1 MSARWRAEVDGV
13 GVIVMG
19 GSKADSAR
27 RGRGGRAEELAPD
40 DPAAVRSVAIVGP
53 MAAGK
58 TTLVE
63 ELLTAA
69 GAIPRAGSVAAGT
82 TVTDHD
88 PDARRQQRSVA
99 PAVASLVHRD
109 IKINLIDTPGC
120 PDFLAEVRAGLRAAD
135 AVLFVVGTADAAD
148 GVAAPTSALLAEC
161 RRAGL
166 PAVLVLSRLDHARA
180 DEDAALATCREVA
193 AGSGEV
199 LVPVTRSER
208 APDGTVTVHPLLAGD
223 DPTAEEPDDLRR
235 ELVETLIEQSEDEAL
250 LESWIGGEPVALDAL
265 CADLATAVARRSLVP
280 VAGVCAPTGAGLD
293 ALLDLVVDAVPP
305 PTAHPPL
312 PAHAP
317 DGAGHDPVDP
327 DPDGPLV
334 AEVVHTGTD
343 AQGSRVS
350 LVRVFSGRLRPD
362 TALTVCADPL
372 RIPDPRDGE
381 DPTGA
386 EVRSGGETVRVNR
399 VYAPLGATLREV
411 PWCVA
416 GDLCAL
422 TRLGPVGTGDTLC
435 AAEDPVGLDGWEL
448 PEALLPVAV
457 TAADRTAQDAM
468 ARGSPAW
475 LPRRP
480 RCASSATRTPTRSCC
495 GARARPTPTSCS
507 PGYGPRGRTSRSPT
521 SQRPS
526 ARRWPAP
533 RRARAARQAVGRAR
547 PVRRRPSRSSRC
559 RAGRAWSSST
569 GSSAG
574 RSRGPTSPASRRGSA
589 PSSSPGSHRAGP
601 SHVRVTL
608 VDGKA
613 HSVDSSDQAF
623 QTAGALAI
631 REAVA
636 AGGTVVMER
645 LDQVEVTVDDA
656 QLGAVLG
663 DLASRHGRVV
673 GTEPGEPGRTHARAE
688 VPEQALL
695 RYAVDLRALTSG
707 TVDHPALQ
715 PLRAGRWVA
724 ARAGLSERPFG
735 SLPSRRTDREGAR
748 DDAEPADVHR
758 GPRCG
763 TPGRAREPRRH
774 HRRVVRLLHLRQRGG
789 AGFSQLFFTALDPAT
804 ALLASFATIG
814 VSFVARPLGGVIA
827 GHLGDR
833 IGRKRMLVATL
844 LIMGLATVGVGL
856 LPSASGLGSA
866 ALRPGRPRRASRASS
881 TLPTAGP
888 IPGRRRDGGGR
899 PRAAPRPPPRS
910 GRPARGRVPISWPPP
925 GAGAGDGVEPDH
937 LVGIGSSGALQG
949 RGEVVVEPEVTGVAD
964 DATPQDPD
972 RGIELAVPFQRAGQ
986 ERQAG
991 RVQAGHPRLVSGE
1004 LLQSLASGFRVVA
1017 DEDRA
1022 EAVAVRVGVDVPGQ
1036 VEGASPAGEWGA
1048 RLGPDGVPV
1057 VEGRGQ
1063 LGGKAR
1069 RTGAEVGD
1077 DAVEVGPVDVEA
1089 VFGEVAGDAVEP
1101 GPVDVEAVFGGG
1113 AVFAEGRGVGG
1124 VGGGPGGV
1132 GRVAGES
1139 DLPEA
1144 IEQPTIALRGGQAG
1158 LHLPANGGEEPLGIC
1173 PARAR
1178 TRWRAAASL
1187 ARAASLRLRWAASQR
1202 LTSPG
1207 AALAWLRRVQDST
1220 MASDLRTAPACRC

>member
-1 MSARWRAEVDGV
+1 
-13 GVIVMG
+13 VIVMG

-27 RGRGGRAEELAPD
+27 RGRGGRAGELAPD

-63 ELLTAA
+63 ELLAAA
-69 GAIPRAGSVAAGT
+69 GVIPRAGSVAAGT

-180 DEDAALATCREVA
+180 DETAALATCRRVA
-193 AGSGEV
+193 EGSGEV
-199 LVPVTRSER
+199 LVPVTRTER
-208 APDGTVTVHPLLAGD
+208 GTDGTVTVHPLLAGD

-265 CADLATAVARRSLVP
+265 RADLATAVTRRSLVP
-280 VAGVCAPTGAGLD
+280 VAGVCAPTGVGLD

-317 DGAGHDPVDP
+317 DGAGHAPVDP

-372 RIPDPRDGE
+372 RIPTPRDGE

-468 ARGSPAW
+468 ARGLSRLAATETTLRVERNEDTHQIVLWCTGEAHADVVLARLRASGANVEVTDVAVPERETVAGPATGLGRHVKQSGGHGQFAVCRIEIEP
-475 LPRRP
+475 LPRGSGVEFVDRIVGGAIP
-480 RCASSATRTPTRSCC
+480 RAYIPGVEKGVRAQLESGVTP
-495 GARARPTPTSCS
+495 G
-507 PGYGPRGRTSRSPT
+507 
-521 SQRPS
+521 
-526 ARRWPAP
+526 
-533 RRARAARQAVGRAR
+533 R
-547 PVRRRPSRSSRC
+547 PVVD
-559 RAGRAWSSST
+559 
-569 GSSAG
+569 
-574 RSRGPTSPASRRGSA
+574 
-589 PSSSPGSHRAGP
+589 
-601 SHVRVTL
+601 VRVTL

-623 QTAGALAI
+623 QTAGALAV

-636 AGGTVVMER
+636 AAGTVVMER
-645 LDQVEVTVDDA
+645 LYEVEVSVDDG

-663 DLASRHGRVV
+663 DLSARHGRVV
-673 GTEPGEPGRTHARAE
+673 GTEPGEPGCTHVRAE

-707 TVDHPALQ
+707 T
-715 PLRAGRWVA
+715 
-724 ARAGLSERPFG
+724 
-735 SLPSRRTDREGAR
+735 
-748 DDAEPADVHR
+748 
-758 GPRCG
+758 
-763 TPGRAREPRRH
+763 
-774 HRRVVRLLHLRQRGG
+774 
-789 AGFSQLFFTALDPAT
+789 
-804 ALLASFATIG
+804 ASFT
-814 VSFVARPLGGVIA
+814 
-827 GHLGDR
+827 
-833 IGRKRMLVATL
+833 
-844 LIMGLATVGVGL
+844 
-856 LPSASGLGSA
+856 
-866 ALRPGRPRRASRASS
+866 RRFSRY
-881 TLPTAGP
+881 
-888 IPGRRRDGGGR
+888 
-899 PRAAPRPPPRS
+899 
-910 GRPARGRVPISWPPP
+910 
-925 GAGAGDGVEPDH
+925 EP
-937 LVGIGSSGALQG
+937 
-949 RGEVVVEPEVTGVAD
+949 
-964 DATPQDPD
+964 
-972 RGIELAVPFQRAGQ
+972 
-986 ERQAG
+986 
-991 RVQAGHPRLVSGE
+991 
-1004 LLQSLASGFRVVA
+1004 
-1017 DEDRA
+1017 
-1022 EAVAVRVGVDVPGQ
+1022 
-1036 VEGASPAGEWGA
+1036 
-1048 RLGPDGVPV
+1048 
-1057 VEGRGQ
+1057 
-1063 LGGKAR
+1063 
-1069 RTGAEVGD
+1069 
-1077 DAVEVGPVDVEA
+1077 
-1089 VFGEVAGDAVEP
+1089 
-1101 GPVDVEAVFGGG
+1101 
-1113 AVFAEGRGVGG
+1113 VGG
-1124 VGGGPGGV
+1124 
-1132 GRVAGES
+1132 
-1139 DLPEA
+1139 
-1144 IEQPTIALRGGQAG
+1144 
-1158 LHLPANGGEEPLGIC
+1158 
-1173 PARAR
+1173 
-1178 TRWRAAASL
+1178 
-1187 ARAASLRLRWAASQR
+1187 
-1202 LTSPG
+1202 
-1207 AALAWLRRVQDST
+1207 
-1220 MASDLRTAPACRC
+1220 